1 MADLREVVRRKDP
14 GPGRG
19 MPGRH
24 GHTPRRSTVLLRGLL
39 IFELVNAAY
48 LAAFDSAT
56 IFYHVQVVAHV
67 VAGFLL
73 VLVLIARGP
82 AALRRLRDRCGNAK
96 ARAWLAVVGVAS
108 FVAVATSLMLAVTGT
123 ATRWR
128 PILCAHIGSA
138 VAAFAAGIAWQAA
151 RGNRAGARRAT
162 IALLI
167 VLALPVSVRARR
179 WLFPPPA
186 ATIVNPT

>member
-56 IFYHVQVVAHV
+56 IFYHAQVVAHL
-67 VAGFLL
+67 VAGCLL
-73 VLVLIARGP
+73 VLVLIARGVS
-82 AALRRLRDRCGNAK
+82 ATRRIWSRSGNAT
-96 ARAWLAVVGVAS
+96 ARAWLVVVGAAGL
-108 FVAVATSLMLAVTGT
+108 VAVATSLVLAVTGT
-123 ATRWR
+123 ATKWR
-128 PILCAHIGSA
+128 
-138 VAAFAAGIAWQAA
+138 
-151 RGNRAGARRAT
+151 
-162 IALLI
+162 
-167 VLALPVSVRARR
+167 
-179 WLFPPPA
+179 
-186 ATIVNPT
+186 